1 MLKFSQEARGIKNM
15 SVQTN
20 QYIKEMTDMFNVIRK
35 NYEETGVLNSTE
47 ILFLEIYKKTIG
59 V

>member
-1 MLKFSQEARGIKNM
+1 M

-20 QYIKEMTDMFNVIRK
+20 QYIKEMIDMFNVIRK

-47 ILFLEIYKKTIG
+47 ILFLEIYKRTIG